1 MISIFLQGGLGNQM
15 FQIFAYLNFC
25 IVTGDKIIIP
35 KRKRDMFSA
44 EGHPRGTYWETIFKK
59 LKIFLTEDYSAI
71 DKLPCYNEPFFHY
84 YPLAKYP
91 DVEYKFRGYFQSYKY
106 FIHTYEQI
114 IDLLNIRKMQEIIKE
129 KYGYF
134 LNDETISMHFRIG
147 DYKNIQDSHPVLCNQ
162 YYINSLD
169 AMIKKLNV
177 DTLHVLVFFEKVDDK
192 QIDIKIKI
200 LKKKYKNIKFIKV
213 DYNIE
218 DWEQLLLMSCCQHN
232 IIANSS
238 FSWWGAYLNDNK
250 EKIVYYPDVWFGKNL
265 KHNLKDL
272 HPPSWIKISNK

>member
-1 MISIFLQGGLGNQM
+1 M

-25 IVTGDKIIIP
+25 IITGDKIVIP
-35 KRKRDMFSA
+35 KRKKRYVSA

-91 DVEYKFRGYFQSYKY
+91 DTEYKFRGYFQSYKY
-106 FIHTYEQI
+106 FMHTYEQI
-114 IDLLNIRKMQEIIKE
+114 IDLLNIRKMQEIIKQ

-169 AMIKKLNV
+169 AMIKKKLNV
-177 DTLHVLVFFEKVDDK
+177 DTLNVLVFFEK
-192 QIDIKIKI
+192 
-200 LKKKYKNIKFIKV
+200 
-213 DYNIE
+213 
-218 DWEQLLLMSCCQHN
+218 
-232 IIANSS
+232 
-238 FSWWGAYLNDNK
+238 G
-250 EKIVYYPDVWFGKNL
+250 
-265 KHNLKDL
+265 
-272 HPPSWIKISNK
+272 